1 MKKRILSILLMCCMV
16 LTLLPTTVFAEG
28 GAKAIQPGTDGI
40 HGYNTESGYSYIY
53 YGTWRN
59 SPIKWRRS
67 GRTVFAD
74 GRMSIPASRRLVCLL
89 YSIQSGE

>member
-40 HGYNTESGYSYIY
+40 HGYNTESGYSSIY
-53 YGTWRN
+53 
-59 SPIKWRRS
+59 
-67 GRTVFAD
+67 
-74 GRMSIPASRRLVCLL
+74 
-89 YSIQSGE
+89 